1 MTKRNQKR
9 TDDQIESETL
19 ATRHDPSAWEA
30 LPRVPPSRSP
40 RPEWATRSTPA
51 AGGGATRHRISS
63 ESVHTVPR
71 DGSWVNVRSGSGRAS
86 SVHRTQAEAIE
97 RGREI
102 AQNSGVEHV
111 IHGTN
116 GRIRESNSYGND
128 PYPAKGYGH
137 AIRRSS
143 MTGQLT
149 ERRRTDR
156 KSDRLSDSGRAK
168 KK

>member
-19 ATRHDPSAWEA
+19 ATRHDPSAWEV

-40 RPEWATRSTPA
+40 RPEWATRATSVA
-51 AGGGATRHRISS
+51 REEATRRRLNG

-71 DGSWVNVRSGSGRAS
+71 DGGWANVRSGSGRAS

-116 GRIRESNSYGND
+116 GRIRASNSYGND
-128 PYPAKGYGH
+128 RDAAKRHGH
-137 AIRRSS
+137 RSS
-143 MTGQLT
+143 MTAQLP
-149 ERRRTDR
+149 ESPRTDR
-156 KSDRLSDSGRAK
+156 KSERLSDAERAK